1 MLSVWTNLKFCR
13 FGELMRL
20 KKFADNK
27 FNVVPMIEFAI
38 ELVEIMLG
46 KAENMYIYH
55 SLKCFHTP
63 LAVELKHGIIYK
75 DL

>member
-1 MLSVWTNLKFCR
+1 
-13 FGELMRL
+13 
-20 KKFADNK
+20 
-27 FNVVPMIEFAI
+27 MIEFAT
-38 ELVEIMLG
+38 ELVEIMVG
-46 KAENMYIYH
+46 KAENMYIYL